1 MIRLRIKMMKVF
13 CYCANGWFGKKIS
26 DTTSSKRDHCM
37 TPTGIASH
45 EYEDDDDEEEEE
57 TMGGMR
63 YRSC

>member
-1 MIRLRIKMMKVF
+1 MMKVF

-45 EYEDDDDEEEEE
+45 EYEEKEEEEE
-57 TMGGMR
+57 NHGL
-63 YRSC
+63 YE